1 MKTLL
6 NKSLFALVTLV
17 CVFII
22 GITPVMTI
30 SLFISC
36 TTEATLQD
44 CITTVPFILFGIIGI
59 IISAVYV
66 NEEIVRTIN

>member
-30 SLFISC
+30 SIFISL
-36 TTEATLQD
+36 TTDATLQD
-44 CITTVPFILFGIIGI
+44 CIVNVPFSLFGIIGI

-66 NEEIVRTIN
+66 NEEIVKTIN

>member
-6 NKSLFALVTLV
+6 NKSLFALVTLI
-17 CVFII
+17 CVFAI

-59 IISAVYV
+59 IISAVFV
-66 NEEIVRTIN
+66 NEEIIRTID

>member
-22 GITPVMTI
+22 GITPVMTM
-30 SLFISC
+30 SLFISL
-36 TTEATLQD
+36 TTDATLQD
-44 CITTVPFILFGIIGI
+44 CIRTVPFGLFGIIGI